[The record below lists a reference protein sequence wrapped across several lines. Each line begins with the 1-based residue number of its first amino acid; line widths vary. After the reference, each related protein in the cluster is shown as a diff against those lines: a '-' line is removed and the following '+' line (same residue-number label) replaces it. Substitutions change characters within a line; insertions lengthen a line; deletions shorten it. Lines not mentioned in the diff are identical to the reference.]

1 MGKGGEKSAEAIVV
15 RSLGGRR
22 AESLEPRSSH
32 RRLDEREAAEKK
44 KVGIVSNENTHASAV
59 PSDGG
64 TEPGAHEGSKRL
76 RRLKEDEP

>member
-1 MGKGGEKSAEAIVV
+1 MNAK
-15 RSLGGRR
+15 
-22 AESLEPRSSH
+22 
-32 RRLDEREAAEKK
+32 RLKKK